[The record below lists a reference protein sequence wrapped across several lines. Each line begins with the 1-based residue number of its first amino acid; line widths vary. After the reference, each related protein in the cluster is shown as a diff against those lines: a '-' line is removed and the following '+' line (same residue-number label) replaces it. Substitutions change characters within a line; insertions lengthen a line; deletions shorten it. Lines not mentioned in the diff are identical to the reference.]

1 MIRPNCSNHSPTVV
15 YNLHIQNRAPDGAD
29 EQCHPDRRVDGSAD
43 TAVVDYGEKF
53 VAKKGGHDPSYS
65 DKGYYYVPES
75 SMVVVNGSQDF
86 DQFPKP
92 IPPE

>member
-1 MIRPNCSNHSPTVV
+1 M
-15 YNLHIQNRAPDGAD
+15 HIQNRAPNGAD
-29 EQCHPDRRVDGSAD
+29 EQGHPDCGVDGSAD
-43 TAVVDYGEKF
+43 TAVVNNGEKF

-65 DKGYYYVPES
+65 DKSYYDVPES